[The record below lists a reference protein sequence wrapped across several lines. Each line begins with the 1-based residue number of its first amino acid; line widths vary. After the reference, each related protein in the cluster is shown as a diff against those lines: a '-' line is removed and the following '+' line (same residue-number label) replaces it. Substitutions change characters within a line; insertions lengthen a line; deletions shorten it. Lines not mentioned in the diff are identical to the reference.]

1 MAAQVSQR
9 RNLGGQ
15 VEVIAPQWL
24 PGTETLRQRVGE
36 LDAILV
42 YAIFHALKPP
52 HARHRVTLYRVH
64 LGEALLLISSER

>member
-1 MAAQVSQR
+1 MSRKRFAGMSY
-9 RNLGGQ
+9 LS
-15 VEVIAPQWL
+15 IC
-24 PGTETLRQRVGE
+24 
-36 LDAILV
+36 LV